1 MLFNVLGVE
10 GTFILVIGVII
21 LLSLLISMIKGK
33 IDEKRLQ
40 AISDYCVKNGIQYSE
55 KLTRI
60 PVNSKALSVMGKTGH
75 TNEWNAEMYGNR
87 NGFDF
92 YIFEH
97 YYIVGSGKHRQHVT
111 DTICIL
117 TDNKLDLP
125 QFYVRDEHF
134 FYDDLG
140 KLFGGQDINFEDDPV
155 FSKKFILQGKSEPSI
170 RRFFNRKI
178 RDAFVNNHTIGYV
191 YEGSRD
197 CFALVKQEKLSAEQ
211 RIAILSDAIK
221 IFKEFEPPKVEF

>member
-33 IDEKRLQ
+33 IDEKRLH
-40 AISDYCVKNGIQYSE
+40 AISDYCSKKGYQFSE
-55 KLTRI
+55 NRTKI
-60 PVNSKALSVMGKTGH
+60 PINSQALSVMSERKSGSEWGAEICGKS
-75 TNEWNAEMYGNR
+75 

-97 YYIVGSGKHRQHVT
+97 HYLIGGGRSKEQTT

-117 TDNKLDLP
+117 TKYELDFP
-125 QFYVRDEHF
+125 QFYIRDEHF
-134 FYDDLG
+134 FSDDL
-140 KLFGGQDINFEDDPV
+140 KKIFGGQDINFEDDPV

-178 RDAFVNNHTIGYV
+178 REVFVNNHINGYV
-191 YEGSRD
+191 YEGFRD
-197 CFALVKQEKLSAEQ
+197 CFAVVKKGKQDMDGIVDL
-211 RIAILSDAIK
+211 LSDAIN
-221 IFKEFEPPKVEF
+221 IFKQFEPPKVEF

>member
-1 MLFNVLGVE
+1 MFFNVLGVE
-10 GTFILVIGVII
+10 GTFILFICVI
-21 LLSLLISMIKGK
+21 SLLILFISMVKGK

-40 AISDYCVKNGIQYSE
+40 AICDYCSKNGFQFYE
-55 KLTRI
+55 ERTKI
-60 PVNSKALSVMGKTGH
+60 PINSKALSVMSERGKTNIWG
-75 TNEWNAEMYGNR
+75 AEICGKS

-97 YYIVGSGKHRQHVT
+97 YYSIGHGKCKDQTT

-117 TDNKLDLP
+117 TKFEIDLP

-134 FYDDLG
+134 FSDDLN

-155 FSKKFILQGKSEPSI
+155 FSNKFILQGKSEPSI

-178 RDAFVNNHTIGYV
+178 RDVFVNNHINGYV
-191 YEGSRD
+191 YEGFRD
-197 CFALVKQEKLSAEQ
+197 CFAVVKKEKMDVDGIVNLLA
-211 RIAILSDAIK
+211 DAIK
-221 IFKEFEPPKVEF
+221 IFKQFEPPKVDF